1 MKISDIITGQ
11 RHRKNFGDVK
21 SLATSIESVGLLHP
35 IVVDAHG
42 VLIAGERRIEAFK
55 LLGRDEIPATRVDL
69 EDITRGE
76 VAENYARK
84 DFAPS
89 EMVAIRRAL
98 EPQVATPVGRPAKE
112 IKETFLNSTPGQTR
126 DKVAEFT
133 GVSGRTLD
141 KATAVVE
148 AAEADPEKFGHLVE
162 QMDRTGKVTGAYRK
176 VRMANDEARIMN
188 VQPVVGRHRT
198 IVMDPPW
205 DYDWLSLAGRAA
217 PGYATMPLEEI
228 ADLPVSEWADDPCH
242 LYLWTTNNFMGE
254 ACKLVSGWGFQHR
267 TLLTWVKPRWGLG
280 SYFRNSTEHV
290 LFSTRGKTTTRRD
303 DVATHFEAPVTEH
316 SVKPDVFYEIVEK
329 MSYPPYGEAFQRQDR
344 EQFHNLFESSDE

>member
-55 LLGRDEIPATRVDL
+55 LLGRDEIPATTVDL

-98 EPQVATPVGRPAKE
+98 EPQERQAAAQRMKSGKPSENFSGGNA
-112 IKETFLNSTPGQTR
+112 I

-133 GVSGRTLD
+133 GVSRPTLD

-188 VQPVVGRHRT
+188 VKPVVGRHRT

>member
-55 LLGRDEIPATRVDL
+55 LLGRDEIPATTVDL

-98 EPQVATPVGRPAKE
+98 EPQEKEAATSRKLSGRSAPEK
-112 IKETFLNSTPGQTR
+112 GDTR

-148 AAEADPEKFGHLVE
+148 AAESDPEKFGHLVE
-162 QMDRTGKVTGAYRK
+162 QMDRTGKVAGAYRK